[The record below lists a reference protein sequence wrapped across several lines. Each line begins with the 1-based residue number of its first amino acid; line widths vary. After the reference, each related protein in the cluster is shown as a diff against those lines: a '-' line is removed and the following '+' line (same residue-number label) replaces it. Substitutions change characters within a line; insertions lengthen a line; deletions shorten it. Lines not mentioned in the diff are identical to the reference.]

1 MSINTLSNRD
11 LVDNIRSVE
20 PVSQELV
27 DEYYCR
33 CISIYLDFI
42 GIHWHTGYYLDDG
55 KEVSPADQDRMI
67 QCIADSIEL
76 GEQDRVLDVGCG
88 IGGTACYL
96 AREYGCEVNGLTP
109 VVAQQKTAFQ
119 IIERFGVK
127 NLVSIDLGHAS
138 LLPYPDNSFDVVLFF
153 ESPCHFP
160 DRQVFFNEVF
170 RVLKPNGRLAGEDWL
185 TTNLINET
193 HIEKWIKPIC
203 RTWAIPMLGDGA
215 TYLAQLGQAGFVNNL
230 YVDMQS
236 EMLLTKG
243 FSVTPKQHRELLAE
257 IQNCQSPLLE
267 LTLEGLLR
275 LGQAIAAG
283 AFTIGRFT
291 ARKPAQTF

>member
-1 MSINTLSNRD
+1 MLSR
-11 LVDNIRSVE
+11 
-20 PVSQELV
+20 
-27 DEYYCR
+27 
-33 CISIYLDFI
+33 
-42 GIHWHTGYYLDDG
+42 
-55 KEVSPADQDRMI
+55 
-67 QCIADSIEL
+67 
-76 GEQDRVLDVGCG
+76 
-88 IGGTACYL
+88 YL

-109 VVAQQKTAFQ
+109 VVAQQKMAVQ
-119 IIERFGVK
+119 IIGRFGVE
-127 NLVSIDLGHAS
+127 NLVNIDLGHAS
-138 LLPYPDNSFDVVLFF
+138 SPPYPDNNFDVVLFF

-193 HIEKWIKPIC
+193 RIEKWIKPIC

-215 TYLAQLGQAGFVNNL
+215 TYCAQLGLAGFVNNI

-236 EMLLTKG
+236 EMLLSKG
-243 FSVTPKQHRELLAE
+243 FSVTPKQHRELLAD

-267 LTLEGLLR
+267 LTLEELLR
-275 LGQAIAAG
+275 LGQAIAAS

-291 ARKPAQTF
+291 ARKPAQLFNSSI